1 MPIEIRELIIRTTV
15 DKQNK
20 KTEMPASGENCS
32 APSREESNQVRI
44 SEVLK
49 MIKNQN
55 ER

>member
-1 MPIEIRELIIRTTV
+1 MPVEIREFIIRTTV

-20 KTEMPASGENCS
+20 TSNTGSSGEDCS
-32 APSREESNQVRI
+32 TPSPTETGQVQAN
-44 SEVLK
+44 EVLK